1 MTNRFRLAVLLI
13 LMLPIGSAIAQAP
26 SSSTP
31 AFSAEEQAVIRRNS
45 ALNDLLP
52 RDPVLVRNVLDA
64 IAFASTGGARSNDGS
79 KPRKP
84 ERPPNPKSNPDLENL
99 GRASPEAAH
108 DLFQLIKKAGQK
120 RQSSSSK

>member
-1 MTNRFRLAVLLI
+1 MTNRLHLAFLLI
-13 LMLPIGSAIAQAP
+13 VALPIGSAIAQAP
-26 SSSTP
+26 AP
-31 AFSAEEQAVIRRNS
+31 APSFSVEEQAVIRRNA

-52 RDPVLVRNVLDA
+52 RDPALVRKVLDA
-64 IAFASTGGARSNDGS
+64 ITSANTGGGARSNDG
-79 KPRKP
+79 KARKP

-120 RQSSSSK
+120 RQSSNSR

>member
-1 MTNRFRLAVLLI
+1 MTNRLHLALLLI
-13 LMLPIGSAIAQAP
+13 VALPIGSAIAQAP
-26 SSSTP
+26 SPVFSTQ
-31 AFSAEEQAVIRRNS
+31 EQAVIRRNA

-52 RDPVLVRNVLDA
+52 RDPVLVRKVLDA
-64 IAFASTGGARSNDGS
+64 IAFANSGGARSNDGQ
-79 KPRKP
+79 KRKP

-120 RQSSSSK
+120 RQSSNSR

>member
-1 MTNRFRLAVLLI
+1 MNNRFRLAILLI
-13 LMLPIGSAIAQAP
+13 FLLPIGGAIAQAP
-26 SSSTP
+26 AAPAP
-31 AFSAEEQAVIRRNS
+31 AFSAAEQAVIRRNS
-45 ALNDLLP
+45 ALHALLP
-52 RDPVLVRNVLDA
+52 RDPLLVRRVLDA
-64 IAFASTGGARSNDGS
+64 IASANTGGARSNDGG

-120 RQSSSSK
+120 RQRSSSR